1 MLFRSRL
8 MHLLATTS
16 GVIDGAAE
24 AVDLKQSPADIV
36 VLSAA
41 DSEIAALARAYDTG
55 KFPTLRL
62 ANFLHLQHNLSV
74 DLYLEK
80 TLSLARLIVLR
91 LLGGASYWPYGLEQ
105 IEALAKDNDIKLV
118 VLPGDSQPD
127 PDLDDLVNAL
137 TRETAVD
144 PGLRARSGQ
153 EMGIPRPLLLTR
165 LLVVLA
171 VLLIGGMAGLMI
183 WLGSHMR
190 ALVVDLREHQHGAG
204 AVRQPPLPSVDD
216 LRDDGRFA
224 QELARAPDQAA
235 RLMVARGHLLM
246 TDHRPVEA
254 VAAFA
259 AAARHSELPLSS
271 ADRLEWAAAQI
282 DSGDP
287 RAARVAVLAIDHA
300 ALTPAERGLAAEL
313 LTRCVQVTR

>member
-1 MLFRSRL
+1 

-105 IEALAKDNDIKLV
+105 IEALAKDNDIKLA

-127 PDLDDLVNAL
+127 PDLTSRSNLPLQDCERLRQYLVAGGQFNA
-137 TRETAVD
+137 AKF
-144 PGLRARSGQ
+144 
-153 EMGIPRPLLLTR
+153 
-165 LLVVLA
+165 
-171 VLLIGGMAGLMI
+171 
-183 WLGSHMR
+183 LGYC
-190 ALVVDLREHQHGAG
+190 Q
-204 AVRQPPLPSVDD
+204 
-216 LRDDGRFA
+216 
-224 QELARAPDQAA
+224 
-235 RLMVARGHLLM
+235 HLLEETEIPAPAEAPPSNGIYRSTTGKQM
-246 TDHRPVEA
+246 TRPDL
-254 VAAFA
+254 
-259 AAARHSELPLSS
+259 LPLG
-271 ADRLEWAAAQI
+271 A
-282 DSGDP
+282 
-287 RAARVAVLAIDHA
+287 
-300 ALTPAERGLAAEL
+300 
-313 LTRCVQVTR
+313 